1 MEHLLLII
9 SIVIVMCV
17 VCNKVS
23 SRFGVPMLLV
33 FIALGMFFGTDGV
46 VKIPF
51 DNYNMAMQICSVSL
65 IFIMFYGGFGT
76 NWKEAKP
83 VAVRAIILSSLGTV
97 LTALTVGVFC
107 RYVLKIGMLES
118 FLIGS
123 VISSTDA
130 ASVFNILRSKRLNLK
145 YKTASLLELESGS
158 NDPFSYM
165 LTVIVLSLMQKGEA
179 SASEFVK
186 MVFLQIFLGLF
197 FGVVISA
204 ASSVFLKRFKFSVA
218 GFDAV
223 FMIAVA
229 IASYTI
235 PALAGGNGYLSAYI
249 TGIILGNTKFP
260 GKSELAHFFD
270 GITGLMQMLLFFLL
284 GLLSF
289 PSQLPS
295 VALTALLIALFLTFV
310 ARPLVVFVLLAP
322 FKNSTFAQKLL
333 VSWSGMRGAA
343 SIVFAIMTVTS
354 SAVMQHDI
362 FHIVF
367 FIVLFSIL
375 VQGSLIPVFARK
387 LKMTDDETN
396 VMKTFNDY
404 TDEVPVQFI
413 RFTIPVFHD
422 WNGKKIREI
431 LLPPD
436 SILVLVIRGG
446 EKIIPYGS
454 TVLKEGDT
462 VILGGMSSE
471 NTDGLLLREKT
482 LEENDGWA
490 HKRISEIDVGDELI
504 VIIKRAGRIVIPKGS
519 TMLYNDDVLVLTDAG
534 KSKAKTKSYYKKQKA
549 EQQKENLSLPDNSVD
564 NNVQTADNTD
574 SDVSGKE

>member
-9 SIVIVMCV
+9 AIVIVMCV

-179 SASEFVK
+179 SAPEFVK
-186 MVFLQIFLGLF
+186 MVFLQIFFGLF

-204 ASSVFLKRFKFSVA
+204 VSSVFLKRFKFSVA

-223 FMIAVA
+223 FMMAVA

-235 PALAGGNGYLSAYI
+235 PALVGGNGYLSAYI

-260 GKSELAHFFD
+260 GKSDLAHFFD

-354 SAVMQHDI
+354 PAVMQNDI

-367 FIVLFSIL
+367 FIVLF
-375 VQGSLIPVFARK
+375 
-387 LKMTDDETN
+387 
-396 VMKTFNDY
+396 FNSCAGFSY
-404 TDEVPVQFI
+404 TCFC
-413 RFTIPVFHD
+413 
-422 WNGKKIREI
+422 
-431 LLPPD
+431 
-436 SILVLVIRGG
+436 
-446 EKIIPYGS
+446 
-454 TVLKEGDT
+454 
-462 VILGGMSSE
+462 
-471 NTDGLLLREKT
+471 EKT
-482 LEENDGWA
+482 
-490 HKRISEIDVGDELI
+490 
-504 VIIKRAGRIVIPKGS
+504 
-519 TMLYNDDVLVLTDAG
+519 
-534 KSKAKTKSYYKKQKA
+534 
-549 EQQKENLSLPDNSVD
+549 
-564 NNVQTADNTD
+564 
-574 SDVSGKE
+574 